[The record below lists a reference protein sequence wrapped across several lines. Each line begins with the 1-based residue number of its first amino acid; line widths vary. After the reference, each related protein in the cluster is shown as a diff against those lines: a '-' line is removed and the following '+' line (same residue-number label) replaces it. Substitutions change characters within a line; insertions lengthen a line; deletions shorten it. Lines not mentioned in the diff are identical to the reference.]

1 MAIRTIPPPAEP
13 ADKWEVQLRKG
24 CLELAI
30 LAALWS
36 ERLYGLQIM
45 RQLAD
50 GSGLN
55 VPEGTV
61 YPLLSRLKNEGL
73 LSSEWVEA
81 EAGHPRK
88 YYRLT
93 AAGRRRVVEMAR
105 FWENFAASLDHLLAP
120 VRKAADME
128 ER

>member
-1 MAIRTIPPPAEP
+1 MAFRTIPISPETT
-13 ADKWEVQLRKG
+13 DKWEVQLRKG

-30 LAALWS
+30 LAVLWS
-36 ERLYGLQIM
+36 DRLYGLEIM
-45 RQLAD
+45 RRLAD
-50 GSGLN
+50 GSGLI

-81 EAGHPRK
+81 DAGHPRK

-105 FWENFAASLDHLLAP
+105 FWESFSASLDHLLAP
-120 VRKAADME
+120 VRKAADKE

>member
-1 MAIRTIPPPAEP
+1 MAIHSAPSVEL
-13 ADKWEVQLRKG
+13 ADKWEIQLRKG

-30 LAALWS
+30 LAALWRG
-36 ERLYGLQIM
+36 RLYGLEIM
-45 RQLAD
+45 RRLSED
-50 GSGLN
+50 SGLN

-61 YPLLSRLKNEGL
+61 YPLLSRLKSGGL

-93 AAGRRRVVEMAR
+93 AVGRRRKNRPPTSHGKSAATFSTRRKPQAR
-105 FWENFAASLDHLLAP
+105 LQMRA
-120 VRKAADME
+120 
-128 ER
+128 